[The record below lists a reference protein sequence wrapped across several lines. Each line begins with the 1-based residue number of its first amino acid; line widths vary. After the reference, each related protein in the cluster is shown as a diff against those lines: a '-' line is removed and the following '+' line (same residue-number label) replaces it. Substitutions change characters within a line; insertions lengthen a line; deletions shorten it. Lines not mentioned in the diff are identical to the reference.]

1 MVNYFLR
8 YAVKKSDIDRIRDTR
23 GMSHESLIREL
34 EPEENEID
42 KRILYEMTGRKLK
55 KDDYQSDSSFEIEGD
70 EDNNQTRTKSML
82 NRIESMRKDSGK
94 QSLLHDD
101 LEDYRSN
108 SSVNGDSRSSTKGKL
123 VSHINDY

>member
-8 YAVKKSDIDRIRDTR
+8 YAVKKSDIGRIRDTR
-23 GMSHESLIREL
+23 GMSHERLIREL

-70 EDNNQTRTKSML
+70 EDNKQTRTQSML
-82 NRIESMRKDSGK
+82 NRIESMKKDSGK

-101 LEDYRSN
+101 LEDYQSN
-108 SSVNGDSRSSTKGKL
+108 GSDDGDPRSSTKGKL